1 MSIRWHEAISWN
13 SNRGNR
19 ELKQRCFL
27 AMHVNRKWGLLT
39 IYMPW
44 CQQICIAKF
53 LFSYKDDL
61 PKSFKPNLTAQ
72 SVADPGE
79 GPGQPRS
86 PPLFLDENEVRRAEK
101 KFFGRPSPPLSQGLD
116 DCPPPLIWRSG
127 SATAN
132 DAKSPLPVDLC
143 RLKTPLLKLP
153 NVFRMASCD
162 LVSGL
167 WDLVKH
173 PHPQDLVLRPIFYY
187 SPPMGKEI
195 QSNAEGMPCPS
206 TLGLNIDWCISVG
219 KI

>member
-1 MSIRWHEAISWN
+1 MSICWHEATSWN
-13 SNRGNR
+13 SNWGNR
-19 ELKQRCFL
+19 ELKQRCFW

-44 CQQICIAKF
+44 RQQICIAKF

-61 PKSFKPNLTAQ
+61 PKSFKPNFNCPISGGSRGEARGAQ
-72 SVADPGE
+72 V
-79 GPGQPRS
+79 
-86 PPLFLDENEVRRAEK
+86 PPLIFRWKWGPKGRK
-101 KFFGRPSPPLSQGLD
+101 KFFLETIPSLISGSGWL
-116 DCPPPLIWRSG
+116 PPLIWRSG

-132 DAKSPLPVDLC
+132 DAKSPLPIDLR

-173 PHPQDLVLRPIFYY
+173 PHPQDLVLRQIFYY

-195 QSNAEGMPCPS
+195 QSNAEGMPGPP

>member
-13 SNRGNR
+13 SNQGNR
-19 ELKQRCFL
+19 ELKQRCFW
-27 AMHVNRKWGLLT
+27 AMHVNRKWGLVT

-44 CQQICIAKF
+44 RQQICIAKF

-61 PKSFKPNLTAQ
+61 PKSFKPNFNCPISGGSRGEARGAQ
-72 SVADPGE
+72 V
-79 GPGQPRS
+79 

-101 KFFGRPSPPLSQGLD
+101 NFFGRPSPPLSQGLD

-132 DAKSPLPVDLC
+132 DAKSPLPVDLR
-143 RLKTPLLKLP
+143 RLKMPLLKLP

-162 LVSGL
+162 LVPGL

-173 PHPQDLVLRPIFYY
+173 PHPQDLVLRQIFYY

-195 QSNAEGMPCPS
+195 
-206 TLGLNIDWCISVG
+206 
-219 KI
+219 